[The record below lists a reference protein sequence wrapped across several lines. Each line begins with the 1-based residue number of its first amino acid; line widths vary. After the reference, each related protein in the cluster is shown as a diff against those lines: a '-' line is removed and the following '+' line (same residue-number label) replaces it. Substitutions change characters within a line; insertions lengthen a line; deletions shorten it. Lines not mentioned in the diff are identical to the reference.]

1 MDRLVSN
8 EYQKIRYGWKCVTLY
23 IWRSVCIFSIL
34 LSVHFLNILTSGI
47 VICNVY
53 LVSKRK
59 GKKLLV
65 VWKMNRMNISLFS
78 CLETLEETR
87 IENRGTFKLP
97 YTVLYGIVG
106 GGGEDFG
113 CVTIKFTWSI
123 PGCLIFSWSPPSWQ
137 IIGSQLLWSRL
148 YTLAMTDRPS
158 VPPWKLCDPSKIIQA
173 PPPLAIINNDW
184 FLLN

>member
-97 YTVLYGIVG
+97 YTVLYSIVG
-106 GGGEDFG
+106 GGGGGFWLCHYKIYLIHPRLSDFLMISPKLANNWQSITMVPSLYSG
-113 CVTIKFTWSI
+113 DDRSPFRPPLKTMWSLKNH
-123 PGCLIFSWSPPSWQ
+123 PGPPSP
-137 IIGSQLLWSRL
+137 G
-148 YTLAMTDRPS
+148 DN
-158 VPPWKLCDPSKIIQA
+158 K
-173 PPPLAIINNDW
+173 
-184 FLLN
+184 